1 MIGIDSDCII
11 DFLRGSGAA
20 INVVDKFRGEL
31 ATTEINRF
39 EVFFGISLQKTFPQ
53 AEANAAHALF
63 KAIPVFPFGQ
73 GERAA
78 AILAA
83 LMKDGSAINQNDTL
97 IAAAL
102 LANGCSGIITKN
114 RKDFAKIKGLEIIS
128 Y

>member
-11 DFLRGSGAA
+11 DFLRGNIAA
-20 INVVDKFRGEL
+20 ARVVEKFRGGL

-39 EVFFGISLQKTFPQ
+39 EVFFGIFLQKSFPQ
-53 AEANAAHALF
+53 AEADAAHALF
-63 KAIPVFPFGQ
+63 ASMDVFPFVH

-78 AILAA
+78 NILAGLA
-83 LMKDGSAINQNDTL
+83 RRGSAINQNDAL
-97 IAAAL
+97 IGAAL

-114 RKDFAKIKGLEIIS
+114 SKDFSKIMGLEVIP